1 MQKLLYNRRAGAV
14 LSGLAAGGRFPHA
27 LLLEGP
33 AGCGKKTAA
42 ALIAQE
48 RLCTRRAAAMRRLF
62 RLYKG

>member
-33 AGCGKKTAA
+33 AAAKK
-42 ALIAQE
+42 QPPP
-48 RLCTRRAAAMRRLF
+48 
-62 RLYKG
+62 

>member
-42 ALIAQE
+42 A
-48 RLCTRRAAAMRRLF
+48 MRRLF